1 MSLESFLDEESS
13 PLTPEEWRQMHA
25 HVVDV
30 ARRHLVGRRIVDLF
44 GPLGAGVEAI
54 GLTQSVERQRASL
67 DDEEQIDGAPLSRRM
82 ARSPRSI
89 PVIHRDFTLHW
100 REIAAAHD
108 NGVPLDF
115 SPAVEAA
122 LACARRE
129 DELVFYGDESR
140 GVPGLLTAPGRV
152 QVPLGDW
159 RAPSEGLSA
168 VVRAAEALQ
177 HDNPL
182 PYALLLSPRLFSM
195 LHRVFGDGGTLEIDA
210 IRSFIQGG
218 VFVSNQLELETA
230 ALIAPGPHNFDLAV
244 SIDLSV
250 AYLGAEEMEHPF
262 RVLEAVLPRVKRPLA
277 ICTLEKTL

>member
-1 MSLESFLDEESS
+1 MSLESFLDEEAS
-13 PLTPEEWRQMHA
+13 PLTPEEWCQMRA
-25 HVVDV
+25 CVVDV
-30 ARRHLVGRRIVDLF
+30 ARRHLVGRRIIDLF

-54 GLTQSVERQRASL
+54 GLTQRVERQRASL
-67 DDEEQIDGAPLSRRM
+67 DEDQDDGGSPSRHRALS
-82 ARSPRSI
+82 PKSI

-115 SPAVEAA
+115 SPAIEAA

-129 DELVFYGDESR
+129 DELIFYGDESR
-140 GVPGLLTAPGRV
+140 GVPGLLTVPGRI

-159 RAPSEGLSA
+159 RAPGEGLSA
-168 VVRAAEALQ
+168 MVRAAEALQ

-182 PYALLLSPRLFSM
+182 PYALLLSPRLFSL

-230 ALIAPGPHNFDLAV
+230 ALIAPGPQNFDLAV
-244 SIDLSV
+244 AIDLSV

-277 ICTLEKTL
+277 ICTFEKTL